1 MSQHRADLLF
11 VPAQSGFI
19 VRCMVPE
26 SAALNSR
33 SKLLGVELCFY
44 MDENKMIDHSTEIQC
59 ATGTAAVV
67 TVQSKDFEG
76 KSLTVLKR
84 VFLFF
89 FLFFFS
95 FFLLSPSCLAMSVIN
110 IQGRTGNPN

>member
-11 VPAQSGFI
+11 VPAQSGFT

-89 FLFFFS
+89 FLFFFC